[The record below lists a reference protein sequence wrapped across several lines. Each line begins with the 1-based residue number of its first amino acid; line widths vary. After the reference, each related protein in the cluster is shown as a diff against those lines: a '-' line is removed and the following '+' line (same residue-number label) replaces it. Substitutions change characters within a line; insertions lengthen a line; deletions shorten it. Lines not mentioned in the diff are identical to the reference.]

1 MVQEND
7 YVAIFHS
14 IHKVMKA
21 EKILKRE
28 KADILLIPVPRE
40 LTSDCGLA
48 IRFSPAE
55 RERVMGILAESDL
68 LPPEMF
74 RRQGRSFLPED
85 VKGPES

>member
-21 EKILKRE
+21 EKILKHE
-28 KADILLIPVPRE
+28 GAKILLIPVPRE

-48 IRFSPAE
+48 IRFSPE
-55 RERVMGILAESDL
+55 DWGQILRILAEADL
-68 LPPEMF
+68 MPPEIF
-74 RRQGRSFLPED
+74 RRKGKSFFPED
-85 VKGPES
+85 VRRTEN